1 MKFLKNNSYIFLLIL
16 ITVVFYWQF
25 IFLGK
30 LPIPADTI
38 VGLYHPYRDAFA
50 VSNPSGIAFK
60 NYLVTDP
67 VRQQYVWRKLAV
79 NQMKSGHLPLRN
91 PYSFAG
97 TRLLANLQSAVFYPL
112 NILFFLMPF
121 PIAWSVSVLLSTFL
135 AAFFMYLYLA
145 NLSLSKM
152 ASFLGSLIFAFSG
165 YAIAWLEWNTILH
178 TAAWIPLSLLSIDAI
193 ARRNIGK
200 ISGKYMFWLIFSLT
214 VSFLAGHL
222 QIFAY
227 GILLAASYALFR
239 LLQSGQKR
247 ARNLLIFTLCFLI
260 FIILSLP
267 QLLPTLRFMAESYR
281 SFDQAKLNEGFYL
294 PWQHLIQFLIPDFFG
309 NPATGNYSGI
319 WNYGELVGYTGV
331 LGILL
336 ALFSLFLM
344 RNKTVRF
351 FSIAAVVSLF
361 FALPTPLALIF
372 QRLNLPLISTSKPT
386 RLIFII
392 DFSLAV
398 LSSIAFNN
406 LSETVF
412 SGNKNKEKA
421 ELKKILFVLNSLAVL
436 ILGFWLS
443 LLLPKIRGLN
453 ISANAVVSIRN
464 LILPTGI
471 FMVSYLFLMLLFY
484 FKNRKTRFFYL
495 AGLIV
500 ILCADLL
507 RFGWKFT
514 PFSNPA
520 YLYPETNIL
529 RILTEDNSLFRV
541 MALDRRI
548 LPPNFSAMHG
558 LYDIAGYDPLY
569 LKNFGQLASAWD
581 RQKADISPA
590 AFNRI
595 VTPTTYD
602 NFLADLL
609 NVKYLLSFTPL
620 AELNYSLIA
629 KEGTTYLYK
638 KSDFFP
644 RSFLTAGAVRV
655 YNDQQAINEMYKLGQ
670 GLRLTAVIQENLEIT
685 PLPLDPQETADIV
698 SYRPWEIVIGSNT
711 KYPRLLVL
719 SEIYDPLLTASIDGH
734 EITTLR
740 VDLSLTGIVVPAGEH
755 EIIFRQKLW

>member
-1 MKFLKNNSYIFLLIL
+1 MKFLKNNIYVFLLIL
-16 ITVVFYWQF
+16 VTIVFYWQF

-38 VGLYHPYRDAFA
+38 AGLYHPYRDAFSH
-50 VSNPSGIAFK
+50 SNPSGIAFK

-67 VRQQYVWRKLAV
+67 VRQQYVWRKLALD
-79 NQMKSGHLPLRN
+79 QLKSGHLPLRN

-200 ISGKYMFWLIFSLT
+200 ISGKYMFWLIFSLA

-239 LLQSGQKR
+239 LLQGRQKR
-247 ARNLLIFTLCFLI
+247 ARNLFILTLCFLI

-336 ALFSLFLM
+336 AVFSLFLW

-351 FSIAAVVSLF
+351 FAGTIAVSLL
-361 FALPTPLALIF
+361 FALPTPLAFMF
-372 QRLNLPLISTSKPT
+372 QGLNLPLISTSQPT

-406 LSETVF
+406 LAEIIY
-412 SGNKNKEKA
+412 SGNKNKEKSL
-421 ELKKILFVLNSLAVL
+421 LKKILYILNSLAVL
-436 ILGFWLS
+436 ILVFWLV

-453 ISANAVVSIRN
+453 ISASAVVSIRN
-464 LILPTGI
+464 LILPTAI
-471 FMVSYLFLMLLFY
+471 FMMSYLFLMMLFY
-484 FKNRKTRFFYL
+484 FKNRKTKFFYL
-495 AGLIV
+495 AGLLI
-500 ILCADLL
+500 ILSADLL

-520 YLYPETNIL
+520 YLYPETSIL
-529 RILTEDNSLFRV
+529 RILMEDNSLFRV

-581 RQKADISPA
+581 RNRPDISPA

-595 VTPTTYD
+595 VTPMIYD

-609 NVKYLLSFTPL
+609 NVKYLLSLAPL
-620 AELNYSLIA
+620 AESNYSLAA
-629 KEGTTYLYK
+629 KEGTTYLYQ

-644 RSFLTAGAVRV
+644 RSFLTAEAVRV
-655 YNDQQAINEMYKLGQ
+655 YNDQEAINEMYKLGS
-670 GLRLTAVIQENLEIT
+670 GLRHTAVIQENLEIT
-685 PLPLDPQETADIV
+685 PLPLDPQEAADII
-698 SYRPWEIVIGSNT
+698 SYRPWEIVIKTST

-719 SEIYDPLLTASIDGH
+719 SEIYDPLLTAAIDGI
-734 EITTLR
+734 EIKTLR
-740 VDLSLTGIVVPAGEH
+740 VDLSLTGVVVPEGDH
-755 EIIFRQKLW
+755 EIIFRQKLL

>member
-1 MKFLKNNSYIFLLIL
+1 MKFLKNNIYVFLLIL
-16 ITVVFYWQF
+16 VTIVFYWQF

-38 VGLYHPYRDAFA
+38 AGLYHPYRDAFSH
-50 VSNPSGIAFK
+50 SNPSGIAFK

-67 VRQQYVWRKLAV
+67 VRQQYVWRKLALD
-79 NQMKSGHLPLRN
+79 QLKSGHLPLRN

-97 TRLLANLQSAVFYPL
+97 TFLLPL
-112 NILFFLMPF
+112 PS
-121 PIAWSVSVLLSTFL
+121 AWSLSVLLSAFL
-135 AAFFMYLYLA
+135 AAFFIYLYLA

-152 ASFLGSLIFAFSG
+152 ASFLGGLIFAFSG
-165 YAIAWLEWNTILH
+165 FAIAWLEWNTILH

-193 ARRNIGK
+193 ARSNIGK
-200 ISGKYMFWLIFSLT
+200 MSGKYMFWLIFSLT

-247 ARNLLIFTLCFLI
+247 ARNLLILTLCFLI

-351 FSIAAVVSLF
+351 FSITVVVSLF
-361 FALPTPLALIF
+361 FALPTPLAFMF
-372 QRLNLPLISTSKPT
+372 QRLNLPLISTSQPT

-406 LSETVF
+406 LAETVY

-421 ELKKILFVLNSLAVL
+421 ELKKILYVLNSLAFL

-453 ISANAVVSIRN
+453 ISA
-464 LILPTGI
+464 P
-471 FMVSYLFLMLLFY
+471 
-484 FKNRKTRFFYL
+484 
-495 AGLIV
+495 
-500 ILCADLL
+500 
-507 RFGWKFT
+507 
-514 PFSNPA
+514 
-520 YLYPETNIL
+520 
-529 RILTEDNSLFRV
+529 
-541 MALDRRI
+541 
-548 LPPNFSAMHG
+548 
-558 LYDIAGYDPLY
+558 
-569 LKNFGQLASAWD
+569 
-581 RQKADISPA
+581 
-590 AFNRI
+590 
-595 VTPTTYD
+595 
-602 NFLADLL
+602 
-609 NVKYLLSFTPL
+609 
-620 AELNYSLIA
+620 
-629 KEGTTYLYK
+629 
-638 KSDFFP
+638 
-644 RSFLTAGAVRV
+644 
-655 YNDQQAINEMYKLGQ
+655 
-670 GLRLTAVIQENLEIT
+670 
-685 PLPLDPQETADIV
+685 
-698 SYRPWEIVIGSNT
+698 
-711 KYPRLLVL
+711 
-719 SEIYDPLLTASIDGH
+719 
-734 EITTLR
+734 
-740 VDLSLTGIVVPAGEH
+740 
-755 EIIFRQKLW
+755 